1 MSHVLKL
8 VLLAVA
14 FALPNVAFAQAD
26 DVTGSKH
33 DFTTATGPNAT
44 FQGAASECVTCHIPH
59 GALETKLIWNHTLSG
74 DTLTFG
80 ASATTSSG
88 TDLPTDVAASA
99 GTSGYCLSCHDGTV
113 AVGDMVNGTDWG
125 SATLDGTIYDLVGAA
140 GDMDGNHP
148 VEIPYPDQA
157 GATYNSIVT
166 AADSAQ
172 YQASPTGVKLFGTA
186 AGAKGI
192 GCASCHNPHN
202 DTNTF
207 FLRVAEASLCQSCH
221 IK

>member
-1 MSHVLKL
+1 MSNLLKL
-8 VLLAVA
+8 VLVVVA
-14 FALPNVAFAQAD
+14 FAMPNVALAQTD

-33 DFTTATGPNAT
+33 DFTTANGPNT
-44 FQGAASECVTCHIPH
+44 DFQGAASECVTCHIPH
-59 GALETKLIWNHTLSG
+59 GADTTKLIWNHTLSA
-74 DTLTFG
+74 DTLSFG
-80 ASATTSSG
+80 TGADTSSG
-88 TDLPTDVAASA
+88 TQLPTDVGASP
-99 GTSGYCLSCHDGTV
+99 GTSKYCLSCHDGTI
-113 AVGDMVNGTDWG
+113 AVGDMINGTDWG
-125 SATLDGTIYDLVGAA
+125 TNTVSGIFDVVGTG

-148 VEIPYPDQA
+148 IEIPYPDQA
-157 GATYNSIVT
+157 GATYNSVVT

-172 YQASPTGVKLFGTA
+172 YVASPTGVKLIGGT

-207 FLRVAEASLCQSCH
+207 FLRVSEATLCQSCH